1 MTTRLAKTQTSK
13 RWPIVT
19 PVDITEEDIARFWA
33 KVALPDARG
42 CLVWTGPGS
51 GTGYGKFRR
60 FRRSV
65 FAHRFAYMA
74 LVGPIADGLVLDH
87 LCRNRACVRPDH
99 LDAVTQRVNVLR
111 GESPAACHAVATH
124 CPAGHAY
131 NKVNTL
137 VSKRGSRLCRACHRD
152 KERSRRAANRD
163 AINARNRAARIAE
176 AERNGYA
183 APVAPAD
190 RTHCP
195 QGHPYDDT
203 NTLRDPDGHRHC
215 RTCHRQGEQ
224 ARRDRLTPAER
235 AARNAKAR
243 EKYAAKKAAERALR
257 ESERE
262 AA

>member
-124 CPAGHAY
+124 CPATPTTRSTRSSA
-131 NKVNTL
+131 NAVA
-137 VSKRGSRLCRACHRD
+137 VSAGPATVT
-152 KERSRRAANRD
+152 RS
-163 AINARNRAARIAE
+163 
-176 AERNGYA
+176 GPA
-183 APVAPAD
+183 AP
-190 RTHCP
+190 RTVT
-195 QGHPYDDT
+195 QS
-203 NTLRDPDGHRHC
+203 
-215 RTCHRQGEQ
+215 
-224 ARRDRLTPAER
+224 TPAIGQH
-235 AARNAKAR
+235 
-243 EKYAAKKAAERALR
+243 
-257 ESERE
+257 ESPRPSGT
-262 AA
+262 ATQLQ